1 MTFRFRIV
9 LLLFVS
15 LFSAVLL
22 RLFYWQVIRAEEL
35 SELGTNQYG
44 RNILLQPTRGEIR
57 TSDGY
62 PIVANKLSYLLFVN
76 PKVVDDPIKTTDVL
90 SSILEIEP
98 ASVSGQL
105 ALDRY
110 WVPIAQSVDNDTK
123 ERIESFDLPGVG
135 FEEQGVRFYPESSMA
150 AQLLGFVGKDEEGN
164 NKGYFGVEGYY
175 DRQLRGK
182 SGSAFQLF
190 DALGRPIVESEHD
203 GSLQTR
209 GRNLVLHIDRPVQFI
224 LEEELKNGIKRYGA
238 EAGMAAIMDPKT
250 GAVLAMASFPT
261 FDPRSYQEFESEV
274 YKNPFI
280 SNTYEPGSTFK
291 PLVMAA
297 AIDAGVLTAQTRCDI
312 CSGPVEMGGYT
323 IKTWNNE
330 YYPDSTMI
338 DVIKH
343 SDNTGMVFVSQ
354 TLGLEKML
362 SYFDRFGIGK
372 RTGIDLQ
379 GEVTPTIRDRDS
391 WYPIDLATASFGQ
404 GISLTPIELLSAFS
418 SLANEGIRMEPH
430 VVASVETDEGEMIQ
444 IPPKEIGRTVSST
457 TAKIITEILVT
468 AAIAGEAKWAAPEGY
483 RIAGKT
489 GTAQIP
495 IQGHYDP
502 NQTIPS
508 FIGFA
513 PADDPKFVM
522 LVVLDRPKTS
532 IYGSETAAPIFFNV
546 AKKLLLYYGIPP
558 TEPIEN

>member
-9 LLLFVS
+9 LVIFLVMFV
-15 LFSAVLL
+15 AVFM
-22 RLFYWQVIRAEEL
+22 RLFYWQIIRAEEL
-35 SELGTNQYG
+35 SHLGREQYG
-44 RNILLQPTRGEIR
+44 RNITLQPIRGEIR

-62 PIVANKLSYLLFVN
+62 PIVANKLTYLVYAN
-76 PKVVDDPIKTTDVL
+76 PKVVEDPIHTTDVL
-90 SSILEIEP
+90 SSFLEMDP
-98 ASVSGQL
+98 ASISGQL

-110 WVPIAQSVDNDTK
+110 WVPMAQTIDNETK
-123 ERIESFDLPGVG
+123 ERVEKFNLPGIG
-135 FEEQGVRFYPESSMA
+135 FEEQGTRFYPEASMA
-150 AQLLGFVGKDEEGN
+150 AHILGFVGRGEEGS
-164 NKGYFGVEGYY
+164 NKGYFGIEGYY

-182 SGSAFQLF
+182 VGTELQLF
-190 DALGRPIVESEHD
+190 DALGRPIIDS
-203 GSLQTR
+203 SSQTASSMR
-209 GRNLVLHIDRPVQFI
+209 GRNFTLHIDRAIQFI
-224 LEEELKNGIKRYGA
+224 LEDELKTGIKRYEA
-238 EAGMAAIMDPKT
+238 EGGMAAIMDPKT
-250 GAVLAMASFPT
+250 GSIVALAAFPA
-261 FDPRSYQEFESEV
+261 FDPRSYSGFESEV

-280 SNTYEPGSTFK
+280 TNTYEPGSTFK
-291 PLVMAA
+291 PLIMAS
-297 AIDAGVLTAQTRCDI
+297 AIDSGVLKADSICTICD
-312 CSGPVEMGGYT
+312 GPVEIGGYS

-330 YYPDSTMI
+330 YYPNSTMI

-343 SDNTGMVFVSQ
+343 SDNTGMVFVGQ
-354 TLGLEKML
+354 TLGLDKML
-362 SYFDRFGIGK
+362 RYLEKFGIGQ

-379 GEVTPTIRDRDS
+379 GEVVPELRDKKS

-404 GISLTPIELLSAFS
+404 GISVTPIELLSAFS

-430 VVASVETDEGEMIQ
+430 VVKAVERDDGQMIE
-444 IPPKEIGRTVSST
+444 IKPKEIERTVSSK
-457 TAKIITEILVT
+457 TAKIMTEILVT
-468 AAIAGEAKWAAPEGY
+468 AVSAGEAKWAAPEGY

-495 IQGHYDP
+495 IEGHYDP

-546 AKKLLLYYGIPP
+546 AKKLLLHYAIPP
-558 TEPIEN
+558 TEPIE

>member
-1 MTFRFRIV
+1 MTSRFRIV
-9 LLLFVS
+9 LLLFAF
-15 LFSAVLL
+15 LFFAVLL

-35 SELGTNQYG
+35 TELGNNQYG

-62 PIVANKLSYLLFVN
+62 PVVANRLSYLLYVN
-76 PKVVDDPIKTTDVL
+76 PKAVDDPIKTTDVL
-90 SSILEIEP
+90 SSLLEMEP
-98 ASVSGQL
+98 ASISGKL

-110 WVPIAQSVDNDTK
+110 WISVQTDVDNDTK
-123 ERIESFDLPGVG
+123 ERIERFELPGVG
-135 FEEQGVRFYPESSMA
+135 FQEQGVRFYPESSMA
-150 AQLLGFVGKDEEGN
+150 AQLLGFVGKDESGN
-164 NKGYFGVEGYY
+164 NKGYFGIEGYY

-182 SGSAFQLF
+182 SGIAFQLF
-190 DALGRPIVESEHD
+190 DALGRPIVESENSN
-203 GSLQTR
+203 SLSTR

-224 LEEELKNGIKRYGA
+224 LEEELKAGIKRYDA
-238 EAGMAAIMDPKT
+238 EGGMAGIIDPST
-250 GAVLAMASFPT
+250 GAILAMASFPT
-261 FDPRSYQEFESEV
+261 FDPRSYSDFDSEV

-297 AIDAGVLTAQTRCDI
+297 AIDAGLLEADTRCSI
-312 CSGPVEMGGYT
+312 CAGPVEIGGYT

-330 YYPDSTMI
+330 YYANSTMI

-354 TLGLEKML
+354 TLGLDRML
-362 SYFDRFGIGK
+362 SFFDTFGIGE

-379 GEVTPTIRDRDS
+379 GEVTPTLRERDS

-404 GISLTPIELLSAFS
+404 GISMTPIELLSAFS
-418 SLANEGIRMEPH
+418 SLANDGIRMEPH
-430 VVASVETDEGEMIQ
+430 IVSSIETDDGKMIE
-444 IPPKEIGRTVSST
+444 IPPKELGRTVSSK
-457 TAKIITEILVT
+457 TAKIMTEILVT
-468 AAIAGEAKWAAPEGY
+468 AVSAGEAKWAAPKGY

-513 PADDPKFVM
+513 PANDPKFVM
-522 LVVLDRPKTS
+522 LVILDRPKTS

-546 AKKLLLYYGIPP
+546 AKKLLLYYGIAP
-558 TEPIEN
+558 TEPIED